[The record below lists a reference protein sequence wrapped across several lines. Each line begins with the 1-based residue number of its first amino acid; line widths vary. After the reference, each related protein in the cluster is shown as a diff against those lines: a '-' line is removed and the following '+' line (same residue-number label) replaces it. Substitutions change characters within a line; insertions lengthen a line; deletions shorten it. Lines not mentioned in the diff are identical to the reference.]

1 MKNTAFPI
9 LLATL
14 AAASTA
20 SAEGVTYLSYGA
32 SYTNLSIDD
41 ESVDAFG
48 GGVSVGYQ
56 SGNFVMNGSANVN
69 RLSAEG
75 EDIDIKGIDARVG
88 YLATSQ
94 FSIYA
99 GLSYADVADLETV
112 TTYNVGAEYALNAA
126 SFGINYD
133 DSNEDGY
140 VSTTTAY
147 ASYRP
152 ADVAEVMLAVGDTD
166 GFRTKTIG
174 VTVDTGQVEV
184 DAFYTD
190 YEGISLLA
198 MNASY
203 DFGNSFRINGNYAD
217 IDGEADLM
225 TIGAGYE
232 VKQDLW
238 IDLNVGRV
246 DAGFSENLD
255 LIGLSISYEMGGET
269 LLVDRA
275 TSAQSNALGMLG
287 EAVLTS
293 F

>member
-14 AAASTA
+14 AGASTA

-41 ESVDAFG
+41 ESADAFG

-56 SGNFVMNGSANVN
+56 SGNFIMNGSANVN

-75 EDIDIKGIDARVG
+75 EDIDIKGVDARVG

-99 GLSYADVADLETV
+99 GLAYADVADLESV

-133 DSNEDGY
+133 DSNEDGF

-152 ADVAEVMLAVGDTD
+152 ADVAEVIIAVGDTD
-166 GFRTKTIG
+166 GFTTKTIG
-174 VTVDTGQVEV
+174 VTVDTAQVEV

-190 YEGISLLA
+190 YEGISLFA

-203 DFGNSFRINGNYAD
+203 DLGNSFRINGNYAD
-217 IDGEADLM
+217 LDGEADLM

-275 TSAQSNALGMLG
+275 TSAQSNALGILG